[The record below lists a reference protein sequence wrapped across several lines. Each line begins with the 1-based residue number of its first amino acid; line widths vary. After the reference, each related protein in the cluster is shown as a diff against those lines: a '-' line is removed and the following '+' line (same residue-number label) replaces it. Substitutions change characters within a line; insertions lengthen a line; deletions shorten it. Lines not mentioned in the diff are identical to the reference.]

1 MDVKKIVFLG
11 DSHVQG
17 VGAEWPKLYGN
28 ISATPRE
35 FTRNIWNNY
44 IRTTNDSPE
53 QIFKKYKEVI
63 SKVKFDFIS
72 NPAVQKYREQYCW
85 AKIFADYYKKEYINY
100 GFGAYNLTQIV
111 SKLILDNPTFEDSLV
126 ILGVPSLKNDLT
138 FHNPYNTK
146 QFQNITIVN
155 AAKNIILI
163 KEFVERR
170 GGRFVYLHVEDY
182 PFEFYDVKNNPHLYH
197 LQNIKLFERSLYSFF
212 TPNFDKKKHDGIHYN
227 LDGHKFIGNVFAK
240 EFQNTLIYS
249 LL

>member
-28 ISATPRE
+28 ISATPKE

-44 IRTTNDSPE
+44 IRTTSDSPE

-63 SKVKFDFIS
+63 TKVKFDFTS
-72 NPAVQKYREQYCW
+72 NPAVQKYRDEYSW
-85 AKIFADYYKKEYINY
+85 AKVFTKYYNKEYVNY
-100 GFGAYNLTQIV
+100 GFGAYNLTHIV
-111 SKLILDNPTFEDSLV
+111 SKLILDNSTFEDSLV

-155 AAKNIILI
+155 AAKNILLI

-170 GGRFVYLHVEDY
+170 GGRFVYLHIEDY
-182 PFEFYDVKNNPHLYH
+182 PFEFYDIKNNPHLYH

-212 TPNFDKKKHDGIHYN
+212 TPNFEKKKHDGIHYN

>member
-53 QIFKKYKEVI
+53 HIFKKYRELI

-85 AKIFADYYKKEYINY
+85 AKVFANYYKKEYINY

-227 LDGHKFIGNVFAK
+227 LDGHKFIGNIFAK